1 MTNNAFSHE
10 PTTQKIEDTRHKQI
24 NLLRPSAY
32 IIFADMKE
40 TSALIDKAC
49 RNLNIDSLNG
59 MQKQMFETAM
69 RPNDIILLSP
79 TGSGKTLAFLLPVL
93 SRIYPKNCRSASTRH
108 RSFPRARFTNR
119 QRIAQNRRRYKN
131 SLLLRRPLRTG
142 RK

>member
-32 IIFADMKE
+32 IIFANMKE

-59 MQKQMFETAM
+59 MQKQMLETAM

-93 SRIYPKNCRSASTRH
+93 SRISPK
-108 RSFPRARFTNR
+108 
-119 QRIAQNRRRYKN
+119 IAGVQALVIVPSRELALQIDNI
-131 SLLLRRPLRTG
+131 
-142 RK
+142 

>member
-79 TGSGKTLAFLLPVL
+79 TG
-93 SRIYPKNCRSASTRH
+93 
-108 RSFPRARFTNR
+108 
-119 QRIAQNRRRYKN
+119 
-131 SLLLRRPLRTG
+131 
-142 RK
+142 